1 MRRRRAAARALGVAV
16 ALCLLATGDGLSH
29 AAKPQ
34 APVRT
39 PDLKILSVNPTP
51 LPFVVAGQSLTLTIT
66 VELPKSLPQ
75 EALLNVTTIIT
86 SPSKSSI
93 RVLESQQALTDRTAS
108 DAGGENDNPRRIKV
122 IQTWDG
128 TDHTKR
134 VVAGGT
140 YAYQVQAK
148 LMVPGKN
155 GPLMR
160 ETSWKRRGSV
170 EVR

>member
-1 MRRRRAAARALGVAV
+1 M
-16 ALCLLATGDGLSH
+16 LCLLAAGDGLSH

-34 APVRT
+34 APVRM
-39 PDLKILSVNPTP
+39 PDLKILSVNPAP

-66 VELPKSLPQ
+66 VELPKTLPG

-93 RVLESQQALTDRTAS
+93 RVLESQQPLTEKTAP
-108 DAGGENDNPRRIKV
+108 DAAGENDNPRQIKIV
-122 IQTWDG
+122 QTWDG

-134 VVAGGT
+134 VVSGGFYT
-140 YAYQVQAK
+140 YQVQAK

-155 GPLMR
+155 GPLTR
-160 ETSWKRRGSV
+160 ETSWKRRGSL